1 MFRSFLTVIAGLLVS
16 TAPAS
21 SAAAGSQSDAPLVQR
36 IARAQVTIANLEELV
51 NGSTESSGVKTEDT
65 RVAQHFHNHFPNF
78 HNHFPNFHNHH
89 PFHNHFPNF
98 HNHHPFH
105 NHH

>member
-1 MFRSFLTVIAGLLVS
+1 MFRSFLAVIAGLLVS

-51 NGSTESSGVKTEDT
+51 NGSTQASDRDSGVNTENT

-78 HNHFPNFHNHH
+78 HNHFPNFHNH
-89 PFHNHFPNF
+89 FPNF